1 MVLNGKPFSTVSESG
16 PRVCP
21 KPKSNPTGS
30 LDGEVFI
37 FGAERKT
44 IQYRFREWAPGV
56 SEAQIQPNRLVRR

>member
-1 MVLNGKPFSTVSESG
+1 M
-16 PRVCP
+16 CP

-44 IQYRFREWAPGV
+44 IQYRFREWAPDV
-56 SEAQIQPNRLVRR
+56 SEAQIQPDRLVRR